1 MLELDDVVRE
11 NQVACLP
18 FSKSGRAEAELFER
32 YPELTE
38 AIERGRRAKVDSF
51 RLQTH
56 LQDEESYY
64 VSAGKA
70 RATPRG
76 DNSDIPLGD
85 DSTLN
90 ISDVVRTEHT
100 LQEKKSSTMDLMF
113 EMEEEE
119 NILAAPVEAIPPQHN
134 QVRRPSDRLQEHLQ
148 DFSLRETDKSSSLAA
163 SLGTMTSSAQGS
175 PMMNPSPAISPGY
188 DSQSIK
194 PWGPSRM
201 DHSKLGMKEI
211 MAQTSSNKVSNLS
224 IGLANKPSGSGGL
237 AAGQAVRLSQ
247 KERKRQQQLQQFK
260 EDTPLILGPEDEPA
274 QDHAPKSSPWRT
286 TCSGQK
292 VSLKDVIGAESSG
305 SPSSSIKEP
314 RRQAS
319 NPPLTMRQ
327 TVSGH
332 APGPQRSVS
341 SYSQQES
348 IPRATRSV
356 STPTISKT
364 FNPSKSPS
372 DVKETPTPIIQS
384 IRHLP
389 PLVEPS
395 LQLSMADI
403 LAQQQTEKDV
413 IKEAVAKRSLQEI
426 QEEQAFQE
434 WWDQESKKVRE
445 EEEEAKGQTVGPARE
460 RKSNSRGKGRGNS
473 RGRGRGTGRAGGLGG
488 EQPGDGE
495 SSQINKG
502 GGSRGGRRSRS
513 GKEMR
518 GRAQ

>member
-56 LQDEESYY
+56 LQDEESFY
-64 VSAGKA
+64 VSAGKP
-70 RATPRG
+70 RSVSRG
-76 DNSDIPLGD
+76 DNGDILLGD
-85 DSTLN
+85 SSTLN
-90 ISDVVRTEHT
+90 VSDVVVKTERT

-119 NILAAPVEAIPPQHN
+119 NISAAPVDAIVPQHN
-134 QVRRPSDRLQEHLQ
+134 QLRRPLDKLQEHFQ
-148 DFSLRETDKSSSLAA
+148 DFSLAETGKSPNLIA

-175 PMMNPSPAISPGY
+175 PTMNPSPSISPGY
-188 DSQSIK
+188 DAQSIK
-194 PWGPSRM
+194 PWGASRM
-201 DHSKLGMKEI
+201 DHSKLDMKEI
-211 MAQTSSNKVSNLS
+211 MAQTSSNKISNLS

-237 AAGQAVRLSQ
+237 AAVKLSQ
-247 KERKRQQQLQQFK
+247 KERKRQQQVQQFK

-274 QDHAPKSSPWRT
+274 QNHAPKSSPWRT
-286 TCSGQK
+286 TSSGQK
-292 VSLKDVIGAESSG
+292 VSLKDVIGTESSV
-305 SPSSSIKEP
+305 SPSSSTKEP

-327 TVSGH
+327 TVSGN
-332 APGPQRSVS
+332 APAHQRFAS
-341 SYSQQES
+341 SHSQPES

-372 DVKETPTPIIQS
+372 DDKDTPSPEIQS

-445 EEEEAKGQTVGPARE
+445 EEEEAKGQILGPARE

-473 RGRGRGTGRAGGLGG
+473 RGRGRGTSRAGGLGD

-495 SSQINKG
+495 SSQMKG